1 MTFDLSNIPTGVSP
15 HSDANFFQAVH
26 RWAEDRSAKRTP
38 YHCMQW
44 VAPCLGKNVP
54 PAKMFKEVEC
64 HDLSTAGFSFLAAE
78 PPQHSKLVVAL
89 GQREAPQYVQADV
102 VTCSRVD
109 DGPVRRYLV
118 GCHFTRR
125 MGS

>member
-1 MTFDLSNIPTGVSP
+1 MKSELSSLPTGVSAQ
-15 HSDANFFQAVH
+15 SDVNFFQAIH
-26 RWAEDRSAKRTP
+26 RWAEDRVAKRAP
-38 YHCMQW
+38 YHYKQW

-64 HDLSTAGFSFLAAE
+64 QDLSTAGFSFLAAE

-89 GQREAPQYVQADV
+89 GPRDALQYVQADV

-109 DGPVRRYLV
+109 DGPVRRFLV

-125 MGS
+125 MS